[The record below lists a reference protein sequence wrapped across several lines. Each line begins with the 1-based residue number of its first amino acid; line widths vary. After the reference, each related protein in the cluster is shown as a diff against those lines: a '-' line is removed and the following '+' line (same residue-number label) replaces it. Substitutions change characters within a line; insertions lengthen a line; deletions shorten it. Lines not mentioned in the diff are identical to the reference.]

1 MSSSLICAS
10 HSPLLYCFKKEPEQ
24 WETLQRTFK
33 ERSEAIKLF
42 NPELVIAFGSDHF
55 NGFFMKNMPRFC
67 VGIQAEAAGDIGGFP
82 GPLDVPADA
91 ATLLFKHLCS
101 KGFDPAMSHRMTVDH
116 AFSQT
121 IHIMLGGLMA
131 RPVIPVFINCINKPF
146 VPFKRSRLLGETI
159 GRYISG
165 LNKRVLLLASGG
177 MSHHPTRYYPPL
189 GDKDDP
195 VTAWQ
200 ISGGDDPVSLTKQQW
215 LERLDTMHHE
225 GAEMIARGERT
236 AAQMHLN
243 AEADQ
248 RFLEVMSAN
257 DLEAFDSWD
266 QDKLVDEAGIGAM
279 ELHTW
284 IAAAAAHKAA
294 GGNPPV
300 VSFYSVTPEIG
311 IATGIVYAQ

>member
-24 WETLQRTFK
+24 WETLQRIFK
-33 ERSEAIKLF
+33 ERAEAISLF
-42 NPELVIAFGSDHF
+42 DPELVIAFGSDHF

-67 VGIQAEAAGDIGGFP
+67 VGIRAEAASDIGGFA
-82 GPLDVPADA
+82 GPLDVPADS
-91 ATLLFKHLCS
+91 ATLLFEHLCT

-121 IHIMLGGLMA
+121 IHIMLGGLTA

-146 VPFKRSRLLGETI
+146 VPFKRSRLLGEAI
-159 GRYISG
+159 GSYVST
-165 LNKRVLLLASGG
+165 LNKRVLFLASGG

-200 ISGGDDPVSLTKQQW
+200 ISGGDDPASLTRQQW

-236 AAQMHLN
+236 AAHMHLN

-248 RFLEVMSAN
+248 RFLKIMSQN
-257 DLEAFDSWD
+257 EIEAYDSWD
-266 QDKLVDEAGIGAM
+266 QDKLVGEAGIGAM

-284 IAAAAAHKAA
+284 IAGAAAHKSV
-294 GGNPPV
+294 GGDAPE

-311 IATGIVYAQ
+311 IATGIVHAQ